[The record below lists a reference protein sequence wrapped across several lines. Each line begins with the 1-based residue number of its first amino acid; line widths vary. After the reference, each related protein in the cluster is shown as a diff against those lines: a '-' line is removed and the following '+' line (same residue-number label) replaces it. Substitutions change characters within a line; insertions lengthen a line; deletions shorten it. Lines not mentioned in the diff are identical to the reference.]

1 MFTFEIF
8 FFSFQDQIAIM
19 KNFQRYYSCVSGE
32 DMASAAAAIDDL
44 ASLIQEIGVNTLQ
57 QELGIDVYSVFDLE
71 K

>member
-1 MFTFEIF
+1 
-8 FFSFQDQIAIM
+8 
-19 KNFQRYYSCVSGE
+19 
-32 DMASAAAAIDDL
+32 MASAAAAIDDL